1 MDNIEKQKILA
12 NAKKFFKERII
23 DKHIVNTKNVRI

>member
-1 MDNIEKQKILA
+1 MDNTEKQEILA
-12 NAKKFFKERII
+12 KAKMFFKKRII